1 MINKDRGKNAVYH
14 VAKTGADTNPGTQ
27 EEPFLSIGAA
37 ASIAKAG
44 DTVIVH
50 AGVYREWVKP
60 KEGGLSPT
68 RRISYQAAEGEKA
81 VIKGSEHIQSWQLVE
96 GTIWKAVLQNSI
108 FNGYNPYSE
117 PVIGDWLVCPVGRS
131 AHLGDVYLNGLSFY
145 EAESYEKLKNPGIRA
160 EILDNWTNEIAPI
173 KNPEQTKYLWFA
185 VVEEQTTTIFANFHN
200 ADPNKELVEVNVR
213 KCCFYPDK
221 TGVNYISVSGFELA
235 HAASPWATPTG
246 DQPGLIGPHW
256 AKGWIIE
263 NNIIHDAKCS
273 AISIGKE
280 ASTGE
285 NYRTFRKDKPGY
297 QYQLE
302 AVFAARKIGWSKEKI
317 GSHIIRNNVI
327 YDCGQNGVVGHLGC
341 VFSEIYNNHI
351 YNIALKREFY
361 GHEIAGIKLHAAIDV
376 QIHHNHI
383 HSCSLGTWL
392 DWQAQGTRV
401 SKNLYYDNNRDLF
414 VEVSHGPYIVDHNI
428 FGSKYVLDNHAQGGA
443 YIGNLFAGKIMLKKM
458 LNRATPY
465 HAPHSTDVS
474 GYAMVYGADD
484 RFYQNIFI
492 GGKTPD
498 IVGTSIYDACTTSL
512 DEYIAEV
519 DKNTPGDLNL
529 FEEVEQP
536 AYIADNV
543 YFNGAKAFNRET
555 SKLEQAGFDAQFAI
569 ESANGEVYLNLS
581 LPQEFASCL
590 SAPQNTRSLGRVRI
604 VDADF
609 ENPDG
614 SPLALDTDYFD
625 ASVGEETA
633 AGPLV
638 GLKPGKNRVKVW
650 G

>member
-1 MINKDRGKNAVYH
+1 MINKDRNKNATYH
-14 VAKTGADTNPGTQ
+14 VAKTGADIAPGTQ
-27 EEPFLSIGAA
+27 EKPFLSIGAA
-37 ASIAKAG
+37 ASIAKPG

-50 AGVYREWVKP
+50 EGVYREWVKP
-60 KEGGLSPT
+60 QEGGLSHT
-68 RRISYQAAEGEKA
+68 RRISYQAAKGEKA
-81 VIKGSEHIQSWQLVE
+81 VIKGSEHIQNWQLVE
-96 GTIWKAVLQNSI
+96 DTIWKAVIQNTI

-117 PVIGDWLVCPVGRS
+117 TVIGDWLVCPVGRS
-131 AHLGDVYLNGLSFY
+131 AHLGDVYLNGISFY
-145 EAESYEKLKNPGIRA
+145 EAETYENLKNPPIRT
-160 EILDNWTNEIAPI
+160 EILDNWTNEIVPI
-173 KNPEQTKYLWFA
+173 KNPEQTKYVWFA
-185 VVEEQTTTIFANFHN
+185 VVEKETTTIFANFHN
-200 ADPNKELVEVNVR
+200 ANPNKELVEVNVR

-383 HSCSLGTWL
+383 HNCSLGTWL

-443 YIGNLFAGKIMLKKM
+443 YIGNLFAGKIILKKM

-465 HAPHSTDVS
+465 HAPHSTDIN

-498 IVGTSIYDACTTSL
+498 IVGTAIYDACTTSL
-512 DEYIAEV
+512 DEYIVEV

-529 FEEVEQP
+529 FENVEQP

-555 SKLEQAGFDAQFAI
+555 NKLEQASFDPQFAI
-569 ESANGEVYLNLS
+569 ESANGEIYLDINLS
-581 LPQEFASCL
+581 QEFASCL

-614 SPLALDTDYFD
+614 SPLILDTDYFN
-625 ASVGEETA
+625 AFVGDETVS
-633 AGPLV
+633 GPLV
-638 GLKPGKNRVKVW
+638 DLKPGKNRVKVW
-650 G
+650 